1 MKSNISKLDFVSD
14 EADLY
19 ELAKQVNIVNEEEVI
34 DKETI
39 ERIISLGLT
48 NKVLNVIPYRIAC
61 YNMFRPKT
69 IYPILIGRSYL
80 SYNEKV
86 IGLSGHCLNFYVR
99 LCKQSADPFHCS
111 VRFTQV
117 ESSKNFF
124 RTFV

>member
-1 MKSNISKLDFVSD
+1 
-14 EADLY
+14 
-19 ELAKQVNIVNEEEVI
+19 
-34 DKETI
+34 
-39 ERIISLGLT
+39 
-48 NKVLNVIPYRIAC
+48 
-61 YNMFRPKT
+61 MFRPKA

-99 LCKQSADPFHCS
+99 LCKQLADPFHCS

-117 ESSKNFF
+117 ELSGEIF